1 MLNLDVSKTCQDT
14 DIPSKIINENADI
27 FATFLRSSFNTPV
40 TNLEFPSVLKQAY
53 ITPVFK
59 KADRYSKGNQR
70 PVSILSKVSKIYERW
85 MFRQIHEYM
94 DVVLSRHQF
103 GFRKGYSTQQCLFTM
118 LEKVKICSR

>member
-14 DIPSKIINENADI
+14 DIPSKIIKENADI
-27 FATFLRSSFNTPV
+27 FATFLHSSFNMPV
-40 TNLEFPSVLKQAY
+40 TNLEYPSVLKQTY

-59 KADRYSKGNQR
+59 KADRHSKGNYR
-70 PVSILSKVSKIYERW
+70 PVSILPKVSKVYEPW
-85 MFRQIHEYM
+85 MFRQIHKYM

-118 LEKVKICSR
+118 LEK